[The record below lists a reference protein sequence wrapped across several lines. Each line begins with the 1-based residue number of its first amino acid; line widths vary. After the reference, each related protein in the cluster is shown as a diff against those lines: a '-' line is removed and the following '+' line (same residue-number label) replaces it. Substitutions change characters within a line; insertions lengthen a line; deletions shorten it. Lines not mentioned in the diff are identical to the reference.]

1 MEIVLIVVCFICIAF
16 CIWFL
21 PSLFPNRKHR
31 LNRKIAQIT
40 LNKIRQANSVP
51 EIYYCLR
58 STDPFVFEE
67 MILLAVKHAGHQ
79 VKHNKRYTG
88 DGGIDGRCKI
98 NGKKY
103 LIQAKRYRSYVNPNH
118 IDDFDKLCS
127 SNNSRG
133 LFVHTGKTGKK
144 ALTKHYASLSIL
156 SGRKMLDLLIKGKLN
171 SC

>member
-1 MEIVLIVVCFICIAF
+1 MNVVLIVACFFSIAF
-16 CIWFL
+16 CIWIL

-31 LNRKIAQIT
+31 QNRRIAQIT
-40 LNKIRQANSVP
+40 LNKIRQANSAP
-51 EIYYCLR
+51 EVYYCLR

-67 MILLAVKHAGHQ
+67 MILLALKHAGHQ

-103 LIQAKRYRSYVNPNH
+103 LIQAKRYRSYVNPKH
-118 IDDFDKLCS
+118 IDDFDSLCT

-133 LFVHTGKTGKK
+133 LFVHTGKTGNKSLKK
-144 ALTKHYASLSIL
+144 QYNSLTIL
-156 SGRKMLDLLIKGKLN
+156 SGQRMLDLLIEGKL
-171 SC
+171 SSF